1 MAKFRATLGIAALGL
16 LVVLNVLG
24 VPRSTDP
31 PGPHLQALDRQEEP
45 GLGAVTA
52 NHGDSPVW
60 AFYGTLI
67 AMGDLMGPGTLVA
80 PEGVFNEE
88 RTLEALSRLRLE
100 VDATYDPYLDEASTE
115 TLVEAAT
122 AQGRYAEQA
131 LSLPDTHVWEWYVV
145 DPHDGSEERTAWR
158 AMLHGDDTMLLAREG
173 TLRAMGITWD

>member
-1 MAKFRATLGIAALGL
+1 MTTFRALLGIAALAL
-16 LVVLNVLG
+16 LVVFNVLG
-24 VPRSTDP
+24 LPRATDP
-31 PGPHLQALDRQEEP
+31 PGPHTQAFDRQDEP

-52 NHGDSPVW
+52 NHGDSPVV

-88 RTLEALSRLRLE
+88 RTLEALSRLSLE
-100 VDATYDPYLDEASTE
+100 VDTTYDPNLDDASTQR
-115 TLVEAAT
+115 LIQAAA

-131 LSLPDTHVWEWYVV
+131 LSLPDTLVWDWHVV
-145 DPHDGSEERTAWR
+145 DTDGEAGEQATWR
-158 AMLHGDDTMLLAREG
+158 VMLGPDDTIVFAREA